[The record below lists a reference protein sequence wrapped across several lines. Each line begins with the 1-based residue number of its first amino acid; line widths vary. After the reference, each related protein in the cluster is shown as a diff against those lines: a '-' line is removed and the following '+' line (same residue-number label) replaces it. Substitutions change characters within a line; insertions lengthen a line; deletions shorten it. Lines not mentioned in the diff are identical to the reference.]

1 MDQPIITKSDVD
13 QQTRRAARWSLIG
26 CSALVFIT
34 SVCIMVLELTASR
47 LIAKAVGSSLYTWT
61 SVIGVI
67 LAGISIGNFLG
78 GWLAD
83 RYDHRRSLAWLFFI
97 SSFCCMTIYPL
108 SQLMSTRGRPD
119 WISWQVW
126 VVIIVSSLFLHP
138 SIALGMISPITAS
151 MALAKARHTG
161 STVGNVY
168 AWGAM
173 GSIVGTFL
181 AGFYLISLFGTQHI
195 IWMTAATLALLGII
209 VASGQRMYRGAMIF
223 GWLQLIFWIG
233 MLASVRQS
241 QASAADRVW
250 LRELLGQAHE
260 LGLKMKLRSDDPDE
274 YNAESDYFYINV
286 ANRHEGGD
294 TVKALHLDH
303 LTHSYF
309 NPLKPTE
316 LYYDYEDVYAAVTER
331 AAETW
336 KRETSLTFKTEP
348 GEGWQ
353 LPTWAKYDSAT
364 KKLTVRGAINAKKRA
379 ALLLASPS
387 GEYWKA
393 IEDLTSA
400 ENMAQM
406 SGLSSI
412 ALEKLPPNT
421 VIPETLG
428 KKVRHDDILGTLIR
442 YDTVTDQEREA
453 LLNLAPDSEYRLA
466 VEELF
471 GQSRRV
477 STLFLGGGGFVF
489 PRWIEANFP
498 KQPLI
503 HVLELDPAVK
513 LAVQRE
519 MGLPEDDKT
528 FVKTLV
534 GDARNTVDDLLN
546 GMALEPGATGK
557 HNHYDFA
564 YGDAF
569 NDFSVPWHL
578 TTKEFAEKIKSLL
591 TPNEGVF
598 LVNIIDIYPRAEA
611 PVQKA
616 LGFAEVADI
625 QGPVPPAVWP
635 AGRAKEK
642 WQAVPDQSQYGKVEI
657 FEQADGHFKFRIH
670 EAMSD
675 AHYNAWTK
683 LLDQSPPVE
692 IAKEDPQKTPE
703 PTSKSTSKSKLQTL
717 TEAIADLS
725 DISNQTPVYTGHL
738 PTAMVPANLEKNRW
752 VLAQA
757 PYDFLEIKLRET
769 PEGAKLRTSNSQSFL
784 LGLRG
789 VMSPS
794 REQELVKLAGSDVE
808 LQQIFKSLSQQS
820 RDAKPGRFLGAYV
833 NTVSQVYPN
842 VYVFSANEGLPT
854 AARDTFVVA
863 CSLKPLN
870 FADLKRSG
878 GYWGTSQFAAM
889 ETKSNN
895 ETVYSSQMTSIL
907 ELARGM
913 TLTDDYAPVDN
924 LLVPVF
930 AEQ

>member
-1 MDQPIITKSDVD
+1 MDQPIVTKSDLD
-13 QQTRRAARWSLIG
+13 QRSRRDARWSLIG

-78 GWLAD
+78 GWIAD
-83 RYDHRRSLAWLFFI
+83 RYDHRKSLAWLFFI

-126 VVIIVSSLFLHP
+126 VVVIVSSLFLHP

-209 VASGQRMYRGAMIF
+209 VASGQRMFRGAMLF
-223 GWLQLIFWIG
+223 GWLQLVFWIG
-233 MLASVRQS
+233 MLASVKQPEAT
-241 QASAADRVW
+241 ASDRVW

-260 LGLKMKLRSDDPDE
+260 MGLKMKLRSDDPDE

-286 ANRHEGGD
+286 ANRHESGD

-309 NPLKPTE
+309 NPQKPTE

-331 AAETW
+331 AAESW
-336 KRETSLTFKTEP
+336 DRQASADLKIEM

-353 LPTWAKYDSAT
+353 LPAWAKYDPAT
-364 KKLTVRGAINAKKRA
+364 KKLSVKGALNTKKRA
-379 ALLLASPS
+379 ALLVASPS

-393 IEDLTSA
+393 IEELTSDA
-400 ENMAQM
+400 NMAMM
-406 SGLSSI
+406 SGLSSVG
-412 ALEKLPPNT
+412 LEKLPPNT
-421 VIPETLG
+421 VIPESMG
-428 KKVRHDDILGTLIR
+428 KKVRHDETLGTLIR
-442 YDTVTDQEREA
+442 YETVTPQERET
-453 LLNLAPDSEYRLA
+453 LLKYAPHWEYYQA
-466 VEELF
+466 VEELY
-471 GQSRRV
+471 GQSRQT
-477 STLFLGGGGFVF
+477 STMFLGGGGFVF

-498 KQPLI
+498 KRPLI

-519 MGLPEDDKT
+519 MGLPDDDKT
-528 FVKTLV
+528 FVKTLL
-534 GDARNTVDDLLN
+534 GDARNSVDDLLN
-546 GMALEPGATGK
+546 GMALDPGATGK
-557 HNHYDFA
+557 HNHYDFV

-578 TTKEFAEKIKSLL
+578 TTKEFAEKIKQLM

-598 LVNIIDIYPRAEA
+598 LVNIIDIYPRAQA
-611 PVQKA
+611 PKQIP
-616 LGFAEVADI
+616 LGFAEVSHI
-625 QGPVPPAVWP
+625 LGPLPTSVWP
-635 AGRAKEK
+635 AGRSKEK
-642 WQAVPDQSQYGKVEI
+642 WHAVPNPSTFGKVEI
-657 FEQADGHFKFRIH
+657 FEETNGHFKFRCH
-670 EAMSD
+670 EAMTD
-675 AHYNAWTK
+675 EQYEAWTK
-683 LLDQSPPVE
+683 LLDESPPVE
-692 IAKEDPQKTPE
+692 IAEDDPKTALALAS
-703 PTSKSTSKSKLQTL
+703 SKVQSPL
-717 TEAIADLS
+717 EAMSDIS
-725 DISNQTPVYTGHL
+725 DISNRTPVFTGEL
-738 PTAMVPANLEKNRW
+738 PEAMVPAALEKNRW
-752 VLAQA
+752 VLARA
-757 PYDFLEIKLRET
+757 PYDFLEIKLRDT
-769 PEGAKLRTSNSQSFL
+769 PEGAKLPAPKSKSYL
-784 LGLRG
+784 IGLRG
-789 VMSPS
+789 VMSPA
-794 REQELVKLAGSDVE
+794 REQELVKFAGSNVE
-808 LQQIFKSLSQQS
+808 LQRIFQDLSQQS
-820 RDAKPGRFLGAYV
+820 RESKPGRFLGAYV
-833 NTVSQVYPN
+833 NTVCQVYPN
-842 VYVFSANEGLPT
+842 VYVFSANEGLPGSS
-854 AARDTFVVA
+854 RDTFVVA

-889 ETKSNN
+889 ETKSGGQV
-895 ETVYSSQMTSIL
+895 VYSSQMTSIL

-924 LLVPVF
+924 LLIPVF
-930 AEQ
+930 ADQ